1 MTSSSD
7 HKEQRRKRI
16 AREIDSAYPQSSTFK
31 EFRIASAS
39 DLHLGHGKN
48 PPHEMVERLKAAFP
62 RNAETAKLD
71 VIALC
76 GDVYDHLLNLP
87 QESVSVIDEFIIY
100 MLRLCKAL
108 DIQLWVLEGT
118 PSHDRGQSARFE
130 LLNKMLDINCD
141 LLYADKLSIVWMPKF
156 GINVLFVPDEWTES
170 ADKTLEEIHQL
181 MRNQGISK
189 VDYAIMHGQF
199 EFQLP
204 PVVKAQKH
212 SSEAYL
218 KIVDK
223 LIFIGHVHIFNRY
236 DRIIP
241 QGSFDRISHGEE
253 EPKGHVRAIVRAS
266 DDYEIQFIET
276 VDAKIFKSVYC
287 RGLDFEHSHE
297 KVLLETQ
304 DLPDGTHI
312 RIVAD
317 VGNPILQSIATYEK
331 TMPYYFWTGLAK
343 SDEEKS
349 FLEQVELLQSKQ
361 EYIPIEIKPDNVQK
375 LIRDSMLAKNVDS
388 EILKLAERKLAE
400 LV

>member
-1 MTSSSD
+1 MAIYS
-7 HKEQRRKRI
+7 
-16 AREIDSAYPQSSTFK
+16 
-31 EFRIASAS
+31 EFRIASTG

-48 PPHEMVERLKAAFP
+48 QPQEMIERLKAAFP
-62 RNAETAKLD
+62 KNAETAKLD

-87 QESVSVIDEFIIY
+87 QDSVGIIDEWIIY

-118 PSHDRGQSARFE
+118 PSHDRGQSARFA
-130 LLNKMLDINCD
+130 LLNKMLDIGCD
-141 LLYADKLSIVWMPKF
+141 LLYVDKLSIIWMPKF
-156 GINVLFVPDEWTES
+156 GINVLFVPDEWTDS
-170 ADKTLEEIHQL
+170 ADKTLEEIHEL

-204 PVVKAQKH
+204 PIVKAQKH

-223 LIFIGHVHIFNRY
+223 LIFIGHVHVFNRR

-253 EPKGHVRAIVRAS
+253 NPKGHVRATVRAG
-266 DDYEIQFIET
+266 DNYEIRFIET
-276 VDAKIFKSVYC
+276 TDAKIFKTVNC
-287 RGLDFEHSHE
+287 RGLNFDQSHE
-297 KVLLETQ
+297 KVLTETD
-304 DLPDGTHI
+304 DLPDASHV

-331 TMPYYFWTGLAK
+331 EKPYYFWTGLGK
-343 SDEEKS
+343 SDEEKT
-349 FLEQVELLQSKQ
+349 FLEQAELLQSKQ
-361 EYIPIEIKPDNVQK
+361 EYIPIEIKPDNVKK
-375 LIRDSMLAKNVDS
+375 LIKEAMLARNVDM
-388 EILKLAERKLAE
+388 EIIKLAKHKLAE

>member
-1 MTSSSD
+1 MATSS
-7 HKEQRRKRI
+7 K
-16 AREIDSAYPQSSTFK
+16 SS
-31 EFRIASAS
+31 EFRIASAG

-48 PPHEMVERLKAAFP
+48 TPQEMVERLRAAFP

-87 QESVSVIDEFIIY
+87 QDSVSIIDEWIIY

-141 LLYADKLSIVWMPKF
+141 LLYVDKLSIIWMPKF
-156 GINVLFVPDEWTES
+156 RINVLFVPDEWTDS
-170 ADKTLEEIHQL
+170 ADKTLDEIHAL

-189 VDYAIMHGQF
+189 VDYAILHGQF

-223 LIFIGHVHIFNRY
+223 LIFIGHVHIFNRN
-236 DRIIP
+236 DRIIS

-253 EPKGHVRAIVRAS
+253 DPKGHVRAIVRAS
-266 DDYEIQFIET
+266 NDYEIRFVET
-276 VDAKIFKSVYC
+276 SDAKIFKSVYC
-287 RGLDFEHSHE
+287 RGLDFEQSHE
-297 KVLLETQ
+297 KVLLETE
-304 DLPDGTHI
+304 DLPDASHI

-331 TMPYYFWTGLAK
+331 AKPYYFWTGLGKA
-343 SDEEKS
+343 DEEKS
-349 FLEQVELLQSKQ
+349 FLEQVELLQSRQ
-361 EYIPIEIKPDNVQK
+361 EYIPIEIKPDNVKK
-375 LIRDSMLAKNVDS
+375 LIKDFMLTKNVDR
-388 EILKLAERKLAE
+388 EIMKLAERKLAE